1 MGAGCGPAKNGIG
14 PTAQAGDS
22 QSGTEKISRQALGE
36 FGVLG

>member
-14 PTAQAGDS
+14 PTAQAGDR
-22 QSGTEKISRQALGE
+22 QSGTEKINRQALDE